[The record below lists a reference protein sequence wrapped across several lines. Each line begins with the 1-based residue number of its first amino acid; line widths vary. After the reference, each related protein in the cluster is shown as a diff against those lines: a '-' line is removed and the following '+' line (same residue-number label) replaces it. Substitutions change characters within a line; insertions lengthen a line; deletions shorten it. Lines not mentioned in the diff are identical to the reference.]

1 MLTCVFFQSCFLIC
15 SFGSTSWGNHKIAS
29 TKIFLENTSWV
40 ECFVVTLNFSASV
53 PSNLW
58 SCTSNG
64 VTSFFDVFLQ
74 ISFNSPVLLYF
85 RLYIYLW
92 IESEIWNMIILDI
105 KGWLYFRLD
114 LSPYLMFVNP
124 VSGKLSPTVFTWDQ
138 IWERES
144 LVLFHSVVI
153 WASDFRWNFVDL
165 LCELGGG
172 LVNSCWEGRRSL
184 GHKFRISNVYKILKC
199 PTGSWHGMTRFPT
212 DFEDWYGV

>member
-1 MLTCVFFQSCFLIC
+1 
-15 SFGSTSWGNHKIAS
+15 
-29 TKIFLENTSWV
+29 
-40 ECFVVTLNFSASV
+40 
-53 PSNLW
+53 
-58 SCTSNG
+58 
-64 VTSFFDVFLQ
+64 
-74 ISFNSPVLLYF
+74 
-85 RLYIYLW
+85 
-92 IESEIWNMIILDI
+92 MIILDI

-212 DFEDWYGV
+212 DFEDWYGVYSQVPHDIFSWKRCLGLTIWDSYSKTLTRHQLLQVYCPQVFPFYCLRSPFLLLRAF